1 MEDIVMYFI
10 NSSLFAIFR
19 FLIGNDAEYVG
30 PLTFLDADDTVYEI
44 PRTFLDADDTSYS
57 L

>member
-1 MEDIVMYFI
+1 MYFI
-10 NSSLFAIFR
+10 NSSIFAIFR

-30 PLTFLDADDTVYEI
+30 PLTFLDADDTIYEI